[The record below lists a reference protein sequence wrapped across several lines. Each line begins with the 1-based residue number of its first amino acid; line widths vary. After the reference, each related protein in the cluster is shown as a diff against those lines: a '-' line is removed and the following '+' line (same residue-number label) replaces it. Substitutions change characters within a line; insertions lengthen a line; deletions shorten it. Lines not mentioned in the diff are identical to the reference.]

1 MGDDCL
7 PYNFSGNVRFCSKTK
22 LTKFIMVSYML
33 HQSFLMRNNV
43 FGGSDLDSAKA
54 GKVGRAICPLLS
66 TPPVLS
72 AFGLDF

>member
-1 MGDDCL
+1 
-7 PYNFSGNVRFCSKTK
+7 
-22 LTKFIMVSYML
+22 MVSYML

>member
-1 MGDDCL
+1 
-7 PYNFSGNVRFCSKTK
+7 
-22 LTKFIMVSYML
+22 MVSYML

-72 AFGLDF
+72 AFGLDFWPFRAQSTPPTPISGNT